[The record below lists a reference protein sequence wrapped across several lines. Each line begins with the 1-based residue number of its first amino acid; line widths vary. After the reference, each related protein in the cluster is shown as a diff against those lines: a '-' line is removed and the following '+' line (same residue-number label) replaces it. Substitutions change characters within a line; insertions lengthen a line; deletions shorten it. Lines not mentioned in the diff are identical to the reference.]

1 MQRNREINDTHTQT
15 LSLSFPAPFSLF
27 FSVSASVCLSVS
39 LSSYLCF
46 ALSTFFPLEKSSWAL
61 YWFLNV
67 ILDLENFGGGPVKKT
82 LPEAQRTQGIDSKT
96 WVNLSARIVQNWFQ
110 CLYLNWW
117 QVWPLVFD
125 YKFGHLVALL
135 ASATNLVTRECH
147 LHQLKVGST
156 SGTTY
161 ISLIW
166 SSGGAT
172 CISSKVV
179 H

>member
-1 MQRNREINDTHTQT
+1 MLPPFRSLWNQGNFDHSGHLLATANDIGPQKVVPN
-15 LSLSFPAPFSLF
+15 LPFL
-27 FSVSASVCLSVS
+27 
-39 LSSYLCF
+39 YLG
-46 ALSTFFPLEKSSWAL
+46 K
-61 YWFLNV
+61 
-67 ILDLENFGGGPVKKT
+67 VKKT

-125 YKFGHLVALL
+125 YKFDHLVALL

-147 LHQLKVGST
+147 LHQLTVGST